1 MFKISSLKVLFSNL
15 YTDFCTFTFPGF
27 SPVYSY
33 IYSIVKHLYKKNSR
47 DLFPVTLYIFGKNEK
62 CITFFRE
69 SGKSSGSSTLAAFNE
84 EYSIRCFKEI
94 YFLLGLMKYIICKNL
109 QINLL
114 SKSLISF
121 LYAERAGSSGS
132 VTPHG
137 RNNWMCVY

>member
-27 SPVYSY
+27 SPVYFSQTF
-33 IYSIVKHLYKKNSR
+33 IQKEFRGFVPLT
-47 DLFPVTLYIFGKNEK
+47 VYIFGKNEK

-94 YFLLGLMKYIICKNL
+94 YFLLGLMKYIICKN
-109 QINLL
+109 
-114 SKSLISF
+114 F
-121 LYAERAGSSGS
+121 
-132 VTPHG
+132 
-137 RNNWMCVY
+137 